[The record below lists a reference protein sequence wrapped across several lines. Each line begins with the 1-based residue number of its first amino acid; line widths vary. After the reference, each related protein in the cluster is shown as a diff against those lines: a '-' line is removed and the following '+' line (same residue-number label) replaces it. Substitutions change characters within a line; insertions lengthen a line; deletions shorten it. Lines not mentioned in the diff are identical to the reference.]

1 METDI
6 LRQAKDIVVKLDN
19 GILSQEEVATIL
31 SKTPALASALAEIA
45 KEDSKQ
51 HVEISK
57 AELASFDKL
66 TELMETVWKDPN
78 ATPEQKKA
86 QCDAIQR
93 QQDQLLG
100 QKEQRESRHENRKDY
115 LFYAIVGVLIICVG
129 IWIGVKKNNANRQRN
144 T

>member
-6 LRQAKDIVVKLDN
+6 LQQAKDIAEKLDN
-19 GILSQEEVATIL
+19 GILSQEEVAAIL
-31 SKTPALASALAEIA
+31 SKNPALASALVEIA
-45 KEDSKQ
+45 KEDSRQ

-78 ATPEQKKA
+78 ATPGQKKA
-86 QCDAIQR
+86 QCDAIQQ

-115 LFYAIVGVLIICVG
+115 LCYAIGGALILLVG
-129 IWIGVKKNNANRQRN
+129 IWIGVKKNNAVIVLR
-144 T
+144 

>member
-6 LRQAKDIVVKLDN
+6 IQQAKDIAEKLNN
-19 GILSQEEVATIL
+19 GILSQEGVAAIL
-31 SKTPALASALAEIA
+31 SKTPALASALVEIA
-45 KEDSKQ
+45 KEDSRQ

-86 QCDAIQR
+86 QCDY
-93 QQDQLLG
+93 D
-100 QKEQRESRHENRKDY
+100 
-115 LFYAIVGVLIICVG
+115 VLSLC
-129 IWIGVKKNNANRQRN
+129 AR
-144 T
+144 

>member
-6 LRQAKDIVVKLDN
+6 LQQAKDIAEKLDN
-19 GILSQEEVATIL
+19 GILSQEGVAAIL

-45 KEDSKQ
+45 KEDSRQ

-86 QCDAIQR
+86 QCDAIQQ

-115 LFYAIVGVLIICVG
+115 LCYAIGGALILLVG
-129 IWIGVKKNNANRQRN
+129 IWIGVKKNNAVIVLR
-144 T
+144 

>member
-6 LRQAKDIVVKLDN
+6 LRQAKDIAEKLDN
-19 GILSQEEVATIL
+19 GILSQGEVAAIL
-31 SKTPALASALAEIA
+31 SKTPALASALVEIA
-45 KEDSKQ
+45 KEDSRQ

-66 TELMETVWKDPN
+66 TELMETVWQDPN

-86 QCDAIQR
+86 QCDAIQQ

-115 LFYAIVGVLIICVG
+115 LCYAIGGALILLVG
-129 IWIGVKKNNANRQRN
+129 IWIGVKKNNAVR
-144 T
+144 

>member
-6 LRQAKDIVVKLDN
+6 IQQAKDIAEKLNN
-19 GILSQEEVATIL
+19 GILSQEGVAAIL
-31 SKTPALASALAEIA
+31 SKTPALASALVEIA
-45 KEDSKQ
+45 KEDSRQ

-86 QCDAIQR
+86 QCDAIQQ

-100 QKEQRESRHENRKDY
+100 QKEQRESRHENRINY
-115 LFYAIVGVLIICVG
+115 LFYAIVDVLIVCVG
-129 IWIGVKKNNANRQRN
+129 IWIGVKKNNANR
-144 T
+144 

>member
-6 LRQAKDIVVKLDN
+6 LQQAKDIAEKLDN
-19 GILSQEEVATIL
+19 GILSQGEVAAIL

-45 KEDSKQ
+45 KEDSRQ

-78 ATPEQKKA
+78 ATPEQSKPLLYRI
-86 QCDAIQR
+86 AI
-93 QQDQLLG
+93 
-100 QKEQRESRHENRKDY
+100 
-115 LFYAIVGVLIICVG
+115 
-129 IWIGVKKNNANRQRN
+129 
-144 T
+144 

>member
-6 LRQAKDIVVKLDN
+6 LKQAKDIAEKLNN
-19 GILSQEEVATIL
+19 GILSQEGVAAIL
-31 SKTPALASALAEIA
+31 SKTPALASALVEIA
-45 KEDSKQ
+45 KEDSRQ

-86 QCDAIQR
+86 QCDAIQQ

-100 QKEQRESRHENRKDY
+100 QKEQRESRHENRIDY
-115 LFYAIVGVLIICVG
+115 LFYAIVDVLIVCVG
-129 IWIGVKKNNANRQRN
+129 IWIGVKKNNANR
-144 T
+144 

>member
-1 METDI
+1 M
-6 LRQAKDIVVKLDN
+6 
-19 GILSQEEVATIL
+19 
-31 SKTPALASALAEIA
+31 AEIA
-45 KEDSKQ
+45 KEDSRQ

-86 QCDAIQR
+86 QCDAIQQ

-100 QKEQRESRHENRKDY
+100 QKEQREIRHENRIDY
-115 LFYAIVGVLIICVG
+115 LFYAIVDVLIVCPQHMEVP
-129 IWIGVKKNNANRQRN
+129 QSF
-144 T
+144 

>member
-6 LRQAKDIVVKLDN
+6 LQQAKDIAEKLDN
-19 GILSQEEVATIL
+19 GILSQEGVAAIL
-31 SKTPALASALAEIA
+31 SKTPALASALVEIA
-45 KEDSKQ
+45 KEDSRQ

-57 AELASFDKL
+57 AELACFDKL

-86 QCDAIQR
+86 QCDAIQ
-93 QQDQLLG
+93 QQDQLIG

-115 LFYAIVGVLIICVG
+115 LFYAIGGALILLVG
-129 IWIGVKKNNANRQRN
+129 IWIGVKKNNAVIVLR
-144 T
+144 

>member
-6 LRQAKDIVVKLDN
+6 IQQAKDIAEKLNN
-19 GILSQEEVATIL
+19 GILSQEGVAAIL
-31 SKTPALASALAEIA
+31 SKTPALASALVEIA
-45 KEDSKQ
+45 KEDSRQ

-86 QCDAIQR
+86 QCDAIQQ

-100 QKEQRESRHENRKDY
+100 QKEQRESRHENRINY
-115 LFYAIVGVLIICVG
+115 LFYAIVDVLIVCVG
-129 IWIGVKKNNANRQRN
+129 IWIGVKKNNAVR
-144 T
+144 

>member
-6 LRQAKDIVVKLDN
+6 LQQAKDIAEKLNN
-19 GILSQEEVATIL
+19 GILSQEGVAAIL
-31 SKTPALASALAEIA
+31 SKTPALASALVEIA
-45 KEDSKQ
+45 KEDSRQ

-86 QCDAIQR
+86 QCDAIQQ

-100 QKEQRESRHENRKDY
+100 QKEQRESRHENRINY
-115 LFYAIVGVLIICVG
+115 LFYAIVDVLIVCVG
-129 IWIGVKKNNANRQRN
+129 IWIGVKKNNANR
-144 T
+144 